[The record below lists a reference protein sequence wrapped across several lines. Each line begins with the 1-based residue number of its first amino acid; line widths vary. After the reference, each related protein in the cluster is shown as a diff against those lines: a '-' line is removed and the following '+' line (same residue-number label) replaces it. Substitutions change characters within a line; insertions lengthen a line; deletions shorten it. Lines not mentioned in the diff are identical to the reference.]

1 MTLASRGVASV
12 HDIFH
17 RLRFRSSPTLDLTDM
32 PASRSIPFAPA
43 NVALCCCR
51 FSPASAK
58 LTPLAQCSALSRSR
72 HRRRIEERHLEPVD
86 LLEGAAGNPLKIAIH
101 AGGRLDHAAD
111 LFLALGPESDRR
123 LFLAVEILLHRRE
136 LLDDGLDAVL
146 EAGAGQITVDHF
158 HLRLL
163 PLPR

>member
-1 MTLASRGVASV
+1 
-12 HDIFH
+12 
-17 RLRFRSSPTLDLTDM
+17 M

-43 NVALCCCR
+43 SVALCCCR
-51 FSPASAK
+51 FSPAPATMTP
-58 LTPLAQCSALSRSR
+58 LPLAQRSALSRSR

-86 LLEGAAGNPLKIAIH
+86 LLEGAAGDALKIAIH

-136 LLDDGLDAVL
+136 LLDDSLDAVL
-146 EAGAGQITVDHF
+146 EAGAGQVAVDHF
-158 HLRLL
+158 HLCLL
-163 PLPR
+163 SLPR